1 MIHNG
6 CIVTEES
13 SAPSATALPDLL
25 RAHGLDVA
33 ALRPV
38 GSGESAS
45 AFWVT
50 DYAGTV
56 SVLKVES
63 ATSAHAAAG
72 FLPAVSEVVRR
83 LRARGYPAPRFL
95 AIGRTP
101 DLVFWVQERMPG
113 AELNQDSVPRFLPEL
128 FGLNDAQAGLGA
140 GSGTDRSQWRSLIT
154 ETLVKG
160 GAGYCVHATL
170 ESRPDTRAMLDVI
183 RRVGERCCASIPD
196 GDDFVHYDFTPANL
210 LTDGESITGV
220 IDVNPPVLAG
230 DRAFDLATL
239 LFYLYDDE
247 EMRFRLRHRLLE
259 LTDPR
264 AADAYLAHM
273 VLRQVDWSVRHYP
286 SAPETQRHL
295 RLGEMVTADLA
306 RTLLAG

>member
-1 MIHNG
+1 MMRSRR
-6 CIVTEES
+6 IVTEVS
-13 SAPSATALPDLL
+13 SAPTASALRDLL

-33 ALRPV
+33 TLRAV

-50 DYAGTV
+50 DHVGLV
-56 SVLKVES
+56 RVLKVLPT
-63 ATSAHAAAG
+63 TSAHAAPG
-72 FLPAVSEVVRR
+72 FMPAVGKVVVR
-83 LRARGYPAPRFL
+83 LRARGYPAPRFI

-113 AELNQDSVPRFLPEL
+113 AELGQDSVSLFLPEL
-128 FGLNDAQAGLGA
+128 FRLNDAQAGLGV
-140 GSGTDRSQWRSLIT
+140 GSAPSRWRSLLI
-154 ETLVKG
+154 ETLTT
-160 GAGYCVHATL
+160 GADGYCVHATL

-196 GDDFVHYDFTPANL
+196 GDDFVHYDFTAANL
-210 LTDGESITGV
+210 LTDGASITGV
-220 IDVNPPVLAG
+220 IDINPPVLAG

-239 LFYLYDDE
+239 LFYLYDDFE
-247 EMRFRLRHRLLE
+247 LRTSLHRRLLD
-259 LTDPR
+259 LAHHR

-273 VLRQVDWSVRHYP
+273 VLRQTDWSVRHHP
-286 SAPETQRHL
+286 LAAATRHHL

-306 RTLLAG
+306 RRLLAR